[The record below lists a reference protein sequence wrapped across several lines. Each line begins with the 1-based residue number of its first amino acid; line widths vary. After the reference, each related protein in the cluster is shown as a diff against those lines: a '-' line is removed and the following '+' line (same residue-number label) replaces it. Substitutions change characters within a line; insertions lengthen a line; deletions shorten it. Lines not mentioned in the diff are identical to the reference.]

1 MENKVQKALSIK
13 QPFASLI
20 TLGIKPIENRTWRTN
35 FRGRTY
41 VHASMNLPKDHW
53 GLLSP
58 EQYKQ
63 AMDSLIDGKLREEL
77 HLGAIIG
84 EVDIVDC
91 VQDHPSIWAEK
102 SRLIKKP
109 IPDDFFY
116 GDYMT
121 TDKYDRALAKWEKTG
136 GILPIWNWVLANPIM
151 YDEPILNVKGKL
163 SLWDFNK

>member
-1 MENKVQKALSIK
+1 MKALSIK

-35 FRGRTY
+35 FRGRIY

-63 AMDSLIDGKLREEL
+63 AMDSFIDGKLREEL

-91 VQDHPSIWAEK
+91 VINHPSIWAEK
-102 SRLIKKP
+102 SEGTFIGKT
-109 IPDDFFY
+109 FY
-116 GDYMT
+116 HKEGT
-121 TDKYDRALAKWEKTG
+121 K
-136 GILPIWNWVLANPIM
+136 PIWNWVLANPVM

-163 SLWDFNK
+163 SLWDFNQ

>member
-1 MENKVQKALSIK
+1 MKALSIK
-13 QPFASLI
+13 QPWASLI

-35 FRGRTY
+35 FRGRIY
-41 VHASMNLPKDHW
+41 VHSSMNLPKYHW

-84 EVDIVDC
+84 EVYIVDC
-91 VQDHPSIWAEK
+91 VINHPSIWAEK
-102 SRLIKKP
+102 SLVRPNIE
-109 IPDDFFY
+109 
-116 GDYMT
+116 DY
-121 TDKYDRALAKWEKTG
+121 RNEEG
-136 GILPIWNWVLANPIM
+136 GNIELFRHNFELYKNSKPIWNWVLANPVM